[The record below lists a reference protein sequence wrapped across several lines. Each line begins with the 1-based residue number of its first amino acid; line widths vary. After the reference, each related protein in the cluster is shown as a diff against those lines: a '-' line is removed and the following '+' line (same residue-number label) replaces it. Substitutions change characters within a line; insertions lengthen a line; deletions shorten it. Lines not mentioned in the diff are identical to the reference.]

1 MRPQRCHPV
10 GSKFSDRRKSA
21 TRCPMKKI
29 LWCLF
34 ILPILH
40 SSVQAEDRIRIG
52 FPELI
57 ASYSTLPLG
66 QKRGFLKEEGLQAE
80 FIRMN
85 STVGLATLITGDID
99 YYTTLGAGVAAAI
112 GRVPV
117 KIVACYVP
125 GPTATLIARP
135 EFKSVLELRG
145 KIIGINVFG
154 GNLEII
160 ARNVFKHYGLDPD
173 KDVKFLAGGP
183 LQARFS
189 SMTQGLIAATLGGPP
204 ADFLGKK
211 MGFVVLARAHELF
224 SFPVT
229 GVFTSV
235 KKIKERPDEIKRVI
249 KAGIKA
255 NRYIRQNRDGTIQ
268 EMMEWLKIDKEM
280 ATATY
285 DSVGK
290 GFNEDGS
297 LPEDGLRLLIEE
309 SKKAAKV
316 SREIALSE
324 VADLSILR
332 EAQKELG
339 IK

>member
-1 MRPQRCHPV
+1 
-10 GSKFSDRRKSA
+10 
-21 TRCPMKKI
+21 MKKI

-34 ILPILH
+34 IIPILH
-40 SSVQAEDRIRIG
+40 SSVQAADKIRIG
-52 FPELI
+52 FSELI
-57 ASYSTLPLG
+57 ASYGSLPLG
-66 QKRGFLKEEGLQAE
+66 QKKGFLQEEGLQAE

-85 STVGLATLITGDID
+85 STVGLATLVTGEID
-99 YYTTLGAGVAAAI
+99 YYTSIGPGVAAAI
-112 GRVPV
+112 RGAPV

-135 EFKSVLELRG
+135 EFKSVQELRG
-145 KIIGINVFG
+145 KTIGLNVFG

-160 ARNVFKHYGLDPD
+160 ARNIFKHFGLDPD
-173 KDVKFLAGGP
+173 KEIKFLVGGP
-183 LQARFS
+183 LEARLAA
-189 SMTQGLIAATLGGPP
+189 MKQGLIVATLGGPP
-204 ADFLGKK
+204 TDFLGKK
-211 MGFVVLARAHELF
+211 MGFVVLARAHEVF

-229 GVFTSV
+229 GVLSSV
-235 KKIKERPDEIKRVI
+235 RKIKEKPDEIKRVI

-268 EMMEWLKIDKEM
+268 AMMEWMKIDKEM

-290 GFNEDGS
+290 AFNEDGS
-297 LPEDGLRLLIEE
+297 LPEDGLRLLIDEA
-309 SKKAAKV
+309 KKAAKI
-316 SREIALSE
+316 SREIPSSE

>member
-1 MRPQRCHPV
+1 
-10 GSKFSDRRKSA
+10 
-21 TRCPMKKI
+21 MKKI
-29 LWCLF
+29 ISCLF
-34 ILPILH
+34 IISILH
-40 SSVQAEDRIRIG
+40 SSVQAADKIRIG
-52 FPELI
+52 FSELI
-57 ASYSTLPLG
+57 ASYSSLPLA
-66 QKRGFLKEEGLQAE
+66 QKRGFLQEEGLQAE

-85 STVGLATLITGDID
+85 TTVGLATLVTGEID
-99 YYTTLGAGVAAAI
+99 YYTQLAGGVAAVI
-112 GRVPV
+112 RGVPV

-135 EFKSVLELRG
+135 EFKSVQELRG
-145 KIIGINVFG
+145 KTVGINVFG
-154 GNLEII
+154 SNLDII
-160 ARNVFKHYGLDPD
+160 ARNIFKHSGLDPD
-173 KDVKFLAGGP
+173 KDIKFLAGGP
-183 LQARFS
+183 LEARFS
-189 SMTQGLIAATLGGPP
+189 SMKQGLIAATFGGPP

-229 GVFTSV
+229 GVLSSV
-235 KKIKERPDEIKRVI
+235 KKIKEKPDEIKRVI
-249 KAGIKA
+249 RAGIKA

-268 EMMEWLKIDKEM
+268 TFMEWLKIDKEM

-290 GFNEDGS
+290 AFNEDGS

-309 SKKAAKV
+309 AKKAAKV
-316 SREIALSE
+316 SREIVSSE

-339 IK
+339 IQGR

>member
-1 MRPQRCHPV
+1 
-10 GSKFSDRRKSA
+10 
-21 TRCPMKKI
+21 MKKI
-29 LWCLF
+29 LWFLF
-34 ILPILH
+34 IIPILH
-40 SSVQAEDRIRIG
+40 SSVQAADKIRIG
-52 FPELI
+52 FSELI
-57 ASYSTLPLG
+57 ASYSSLPLG
-66 QKRGFLKEEGLQAE
+66 QKRGFLQEEGLQAE

-85 STVGLATLITGDID
+85 STVGLATLVTGEID
-99 YYTTLGAGVAAAI
+99 YYTSIGPGVAAAI
-112 GRVPV
+112 RGAPV

-135 EFKSVLELRG
+135 EFKSVQELRG
-145 KIIGINVFG
+145 KTIGLNVFG

-160 ARNVFKHYGLDPD
+160 ARNIFKHFGLDPD
-173 KDVKFLAGGP
+173 KEIKFLVGGP
-183 LQARFS
+183 LEARLAA
-189 SMTQGLIAATLGGPP
+189 MKQGLIVATLGGPP
-204 ADFLGKK
+204 TDFLGKK

-229 GVFTSV
+229 GVLSNV

-268 EMMEWLKIDKEM
+268 AMMEWMKVDKEM

-290 GFNEDGS
+290 AFNEDGS
-297 LPEDGLRLLIEE
+297 LPEDGLRLLIDEA
-309 SKKAAKV
+309 KKAAKV
-316 SREIALSE
+316 SREIPSSE